1 MPNSH
6 ALYIGGEW
14 VAGAHAAQPNQNPSD
29 LSDTIGHYDQA
40 SAEQVKQAINAA
52 QAGQKIWAETG
63 LEAR

>member
-29 LSDTIGHYDQA
+29 LSDTIGHYDPV
-40 SAEQVKQAINAA
+40 SYTHLTLPTNREV
-52 QAGQKIWAETG
+52 
-63 LEAR
+63 